1 MILIRDEIPADLATI
16 YELNRLAFGRA
27 VEAELV
33 DRLRQHGKLLISLV
47 AVEDGEVLGHI
58 AFSRVWLVP
67 ATPGLSGAG
76 LAPLA
81 VLPERQGQGIGSEL
95 CRQGLERCRRLGLD
109 YAILFGHPGYYP
121 RFGFKPASQ
130 YHLTSKWPAPD
141 DAFMALEL
149 RPAALQAAGGMV
161 EFEPEFD
168 EFT

>member
-130 YHLTSKWPAPD
+130 YRLTSKWPAPD

-149 RPAALQAAGGMV
+149 RPAALQTAGGMV

-168 EFT
+168 EFA